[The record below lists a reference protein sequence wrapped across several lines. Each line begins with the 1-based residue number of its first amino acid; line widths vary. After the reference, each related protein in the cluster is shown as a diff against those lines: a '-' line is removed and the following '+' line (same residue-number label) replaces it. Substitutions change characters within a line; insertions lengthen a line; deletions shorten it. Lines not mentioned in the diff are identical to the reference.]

1 MVGVSVCICV
11 GEGVRQ
17 IEGGCVDACVC
28 VEGDGV
34 YGSGCGFEGEDES
47 SDNCTFAY

>member
-11 GEGVRQ
+11 GEGVRE